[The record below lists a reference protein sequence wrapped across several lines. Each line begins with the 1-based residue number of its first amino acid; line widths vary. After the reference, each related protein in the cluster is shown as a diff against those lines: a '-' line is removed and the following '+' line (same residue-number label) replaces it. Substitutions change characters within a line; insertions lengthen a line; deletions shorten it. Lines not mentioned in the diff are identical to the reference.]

1 MNVNKVAEAIEK
13 DTGVKLPGLKES
25 LKEMNAGINARTY
38 TPEQLLLR
46 EARKALKLTQ
56 PKFAKLIDTPVGTLR
71 DWEQGRFPLPGAVK
85 RLSKIAISHPKIVLS
100 S

>member
-13 DTGVKLPGLKES
+13 DAGVKLPGLKES

-56 PKFAKLIDTPVGTLR
+56 PKFAKLIDTPVGNLR
-71 DWEQGRFPLPGAVK
+71 DWEQ
-85 RLSKIAISHPKIVLS
+85 
-100 S
+100 

>member
-1 MNVNKVAEAIEK
+1 MNVNKVAEAIQK
-13 DTGVKLPGLKES
+13 DAGVKLPGLKES

-85 RLSKIAISHPKIVLS
+85 RLSKIAISHPKIVLNS
-100 S
+100 